1 MDVRL
6 YSGLNLVGNS
16 CKVERYN
23 LNCAEAIWF
32 SNETV
37 KVKGDGL
44 F

>member
-1 MDVRL
+1 MRL
-6 YSGLNLVGNS
+6 YSALNFVGNS

-23 LNCAEAIWF
+23 LNWAEAIWF

-37 KVKGDGL
+37 KDKGEGL